1 LFDRKWEVL
10 VNWEVGYEIAR
21 FKKDQQVDAPED
33 EDHGDASHA
42 IDHSKVS
49 ESFLLMKF
57 YTLSSGVAKHLLAAT
72 DGSESDIPFE
82 MTEEEKAIIQF
93 PCSSFILGRSGT
105 GKTTV
110 LTMKL
115 IQKEQQSLIAC
126 NGLNFEFELSGMND
140 LMNLKDVN
148 TGQGS
153 IRQIFLTVS
162 SHLCSYVKNQI
173 FRLRR

>member
-1 LFDRKWEVL
+1 
-10 VNWEVGYEIAR
+10 
-21 FKKDQQVDAPED
+21 
-33 EDHGDASHA
+33 
-42 IDHSKVS
+42 
-49 ESFLLMKF
+49 
-57 YTLSSGVAKHLLAAT
+57 
-72 DGSESDIPFE
+72 

-93 PCSSFILGRSGT
+93 PGSSFILGRSGT

-126 NGLNFEFELSGMND
+126 SGFNFEFESGMNDKND

-153 IRQIFLTVS
+153 IRQIFVTVS
-162 SHLCSYVKNQI
+162 SNLCSYVKD
-173 FRLRR
+173 